1 MALHPSR
8 PTLMVLGLFKRLSGG
23 GDTDTHD
30 TGDAENSGGFNIDD
44 LVEAGED
51 VFEEFQAKL
60 KDTRDRIH
68 GDVRDGVRKLLA
80 DFGVATRDEIRDLRE
95 EISRDKSPGEQ

>member
-8 PTLMVLGLFKRLSGG
+8 PTLMVLGLYKRLSGG

-30 TGDAENSGGFNIDD
+30 DDTENRGGFNIDD

-51 VFEEFQAKL
+51 VFEEFQTKL
-60 KDTRDRIH
+60 KGTRDRIH

-95 EISRDKSPGEQ
+95 EISRDKSPGDQ